1 MTPKVVK
8 QLVRRIDI
16 RRKREWKGADRR
28 EVKKRR
34 GKVLGESVEE
44 AVVVERVQG
53 GEEEEKRRGL
63 EMR

>member
-1 MTPKVVK
+1 M
-8 QLVRRIDI
+8 RRIDI
-16 RRKREWKGADRR
+16 RRKRAWKRAGRR

-44 AVVVERVQG
+44 VVVVERVQG

>member
-1 MTPKVVK
+1 MTPRVVK

-16 RRKREWKGADRR
+16 RRKRAWKRAGRR

-34 GKVLGESVEE
+34 GKVLGEFVGEV
-44 AVVVERVQG
+44 VVVERVQG
-53 GEEEEKRRGL
+53 GEEEEKGRGL